1 MDKTRSSD
9 GTEIAFD
16 RLGDGAPVILISGAS
31 TARAIHTALAE
42 LLAANFTVLNYD
54 RRGRGDSGDTQ
65 PYAVEREIED
75 LHAVLNE
82 AGGSAGVFGNS
93 SGGVLALH
101 AAAAGLPITRLALW
115 EPPYMVDPD
124 APHRQR
130 EYVTHLTELLN
141 ADRRGDA
148 MALFMETIGL
158 PEQMIAGMRQAPM
171 WPNMEALAHTLA
183 YDAAVMGDSRLPVGL
198 ISTVKAPTLVLTG
211 GNTDA
216 WADNAAEALTGALAN
231 AQRRTLQGQD
241 HAVDWEVLA
250 PALKEYFGTSR
261 MLVGS

>member
-16 RLGDGAPVILISGAS
+16 RLGDGAPVVLVSGAS
-31 TARAIHTALAE
+31 TARSVHDSLAE
-42 LLAANFTVLNYD
+42 LLAADFTVLNYD

-75 LHAVLNE
+75 LHAVLDE

-101 AAAAGLPITRLALW
+101 AAAAGLPITKLALW
-115 EPPYMVDPD
+115 EPPFMVDPD
-124 APHRQR
+124 APRRQQ
-130 EYVTHLTELLN
+130 EYVTHLTELLD

-148 MALFMETIGL
+148 MALFMKTIGL

-171 WPNMEALAHTLA
+171 WSGMEALAPTLA
-183 YDAAVMGDSRLPVGL
+183 YDAAVMGDSRLPAGVV
-198 ISTVKAPTLVLTG
+198 STVKTPTLVLTG
-211 GNTDA
+211 GNTGA
-216 WADNAAEALTGALAN
+216 WADNAAEALTGALPN
-231 AQRRTLQGQD
+231 PQHRILQGQD
-241 HAVDWEVLA
+241 HAVAWDVLA
-250 PALKEYFGTSR
+250 AALKEYFVTDPD
-261 MLVGS
+261 LVDS